1 MNLDF
6 SAVCE
11 CVCVCERERE
21 KIRGGAIFL
30 DSDFEH
36 GKVELECQSS
46 SGGNA
51 VLFLFR
57 PSIFYNIVPVLFFV
71 IQFITISHDRQE

>member
-1 MNLDF
+1 MTLDF

-11 CVCVCERERE
+11 RERERE
-21 KIRGGAIFL
+21 RDKIRGKAIFL

-36 GKVELECQSS
+36 GKVELECHESS

-57 PSIFYNIVPVLFFV
+57 PSIFYK
-71 IQFITISHDRQE
+71 

>member
-1 MNLDF
+1 
-6 SAVCE
+6 VR
-11 CVCVCERERE
+11 ERERD
-21 KIRGGAIFL
+21 KIRGKAIFL

-36 GKVELECQSS
+36 GKVELECHESS

-57 PSIFYNIVPVLFFV
+57 PSIFYK
-71 IQFITISHDRQE
+71 